1 MAPDPFGLVVKEEP
15 EMTERCRF
23 KARQVPS
30 GIKGTLM
37 LQAEDEI
44 DNLAKFLREQQR
56 YAKERQGRE
65 PDYLLAFDVEIR
77 RWYKRRSIKANNLQ
91 WELCSRIAAADGV
104 EREFI
109 HNAVKEVFYPRKEYR
124 GVYAPKDGGELTTVE
139 YAKVIEAL
147 VKWCIERPD
156 PIDIYD
162 IWVLFTDW
170 RFGQETDPLEGTY
183 AGPDDY
189 KEKHPL
195 CEACGKF
202 LLITN
207 NYGVQQHTGQI
218 AHIVGRGA
226 GGPDADSNWL
236 CLCGGCH
243 IGGGETEQPQ
253 HMAGW
258 DALLAKAPHL
268 RAKVERARE
277 RAGKHP
283 LAASPAPAVPPKEPA
298 VPSVDA
304 QKQRVLDKLLNL
316 AGTEDVKAKAY
327 KDSNDTLQQL
337 EKVGLVEPDAQL
349 DIF

>member
-1 MAPDPFGLVVKEEP
+1 MRRVDRV
-15 EMTERCRF
+15 RF
-23 KARQVPS
+23 KAVQQPS
-30 GIKGTLM
+30 GIKGVLM

-44 DNLAKFLREQQR
+44 DNLAKFLKTQHA
-56 YAKERQGRE
+56 YAKDRKDRE
-65 PDYLLAFDVEIR
+65 PDYELAFDVEIR

-124 GVYAPKDGGELTTVE
+124 GVFAPKDGGELTTVE

-147 VKWCIERPD
+147 VKWCTERPD

-202 LLITN
+202 LLATN
-207 NYGVQQHTGQI
+207 NYGVQAHDGQLC
-218 AHIVGRGA
+218 HIVSRGA
-226 GGPDADSNWL
+226 SSLGQETKDDWDWL
-236 CLCGGCH
+236 VLCSSCH
-243 IGGGETEQPQ
+243 VVGGEGEPSQ
-253 HMAGW
+253 HQAGW
-258 DALLAKAPHL
+258 EALLAKAPHL
-268 RAKVERARE
+268 RPKVERARE

-283 LAASPAPAVPPKEPA
+283 LAAPPAPAVPPKEPA
-298 VPSVDA
+298 VPPVDA
-304 QKQRVLDKLLNL
+304 QKQKVLDKLRNL